1 MSRVDP
7 MKVSVIGTGYVG
19 LVTGVC
25 FSELG
30 HDVVCVDT
38 IKEKVESINAGV
50 PPIFEEGLEALL
62 HKHLVDGSFRATLD
76 LKEVLGTDMT
86 FLCVGTPSLD
96 DGSLDLRY
104 VLKASEDLGKL
115 LHQKRGRHV
124 VVVKSTVLP
133 NTTRDVIAPIVQRA
147 SGKKLGDDLGVAMNP
162 EFLKEG
168 VAVADFLGPDRV
180 VIGAMD
186 ERTCEEVAS
195 LYRSIKAPIMRTDPS
210 TAEMIKMASNA
221 FLAARISLV
230 NELGNLSKELGLD
243 FREVAKGVGLDPR
256 IGPLFLRAGCGF
268 GGSCFP
274 KDVRSVRAKGV
285 ELGLRTE
292 MLDATLSV
300 NERQPLRVIDLL
312 LNKMDV
318 DGATVAVLG
327 LAFKPGT
334 DDIREAS
341 SLTVVAEL
349 LRRGAKVRA
358 YDPQAMPNFKR
369 LFQNITY
376 CSSTKE
382 CLAGARAALI
392 LTEWKEFADP
402 ALYGDM
408 LVVDGR
414 GITKTNNYEGVCW

>member
-1 MSRVDP
+1 

-19 LVTGVC
+19 LVSGVC

-38 IKEKVESINAGV
+38 IKEKVDRINAGV
-50 PPIFEEGLEALL
+50 PPIFEEGLETLL
-62 HKHLVDGSFRATLD
+62 QKHLADGSFHATLD
-76 LKEVLGTDMT
+76 LKEVLRTDMT

-115 LHQKRGRHV
+115 LNQKRGRHV

-133 NTTRDVIAPIVQRA
+133 NTTRDVISPIIQRT
-147 SGKKLGDDLGVAMNP
+147 SGKRLGDELGMAMNP

-168 VAVADFLGPDRV
+168 MAVADFLGPDRV

-195 LYRSIKAPIMRTDPS
+195 LYKAIEAPLMRTDPS

-274 KDVRSVRAKGV
+274 KDVRSVRARGA

-300 NERQPLRVIDLL
+300 NERQPLRVVDLL
-312 LNKMDV
+312 QNKMDV
-318 DGATVAVLG
+318 DGTTVAVLG

-369 LFQNITY
+369 LFKDVNY
-376 CSSTKE
+376 CGSTKE

-402 ALYGDM
+402 TLYGDM

-414 GITKTNNYEGVCW
+414 GITKTNNYEGICW